1 MYKPTLMQRMSVK
14 FSGDSTMF
22 RIDLGASGE
31 YCDGFSRRN
40 FLQLGLAGMGTIG
53 LPQILRAKQES
64 TALGG
69 SRKDTSVI
77 LIWLDGGPSHLDLY
91 DMKPHAPVEYRG
103 IWNPIPTNVPGIEIS
118 ELFPL
123 QAKIADRFSIVRSLH
138 HNNGDHFTGGHYML
152 TGRGG
157 ASGAD
162 TAGKYPFVGSIA
174 TAVLGSRQPGMP
186 AHVAVP
192 YASSIGLRPG
202 YFGANYVGIQHNP
215 FETEGDPNA
224 ANFQVNNMQIPA
236 DLSISRLHDRQG
248 LSKTFDKLR
257 RDLDAR
263 GTVTAVDRFDRQAF
277 DLVTGAAA
285 RRAFDINSEDP
296 RIRERYGRNN
306 WGQSTLLARRLV
318 EAGSTVVTVHYGG
331 WDHHWDLKAGMERY
345 LPMVDQAVSALF
357 EDLTARG
364 LYDQVLVMLCGE
376 FSRTPRMNDGGNGG
390 APMSMGTPGRDHWG
404 NAMFC
409 LLGGGGVQGGRIVGS
424 TNSRGEVPKDM
435 PLKPADIHHTMFHLL
450 GVDRSIQ
457 FLNHAGRPIPALE
470 PGRVIADL
478 L

>member
-1 MYKPTLMQRMSVK
+1 MLRIQAGS
-14 FSGDSTMF
+14 SGK
-22 RIDLGASGE
+22 
-31 YCDGFSRRN
+31 YCDGLSRRN
-40 FLQLGLAGMGTIG
+40 FVQIGLAGMGTLG
-53 LPQILRAKQES
+53 LPQIIRAKEES
-64 TALGG
+64 ANLGTT
-69 SRKDTSVI
+69 RKDTSVI

-91 DMKPHAPVEYRG
+91 DMKPQAPAEYRG
-103 IWNPIPTNVPGIEIS
+103 IWNPIPTNVAGFEIT

-123 QAKIADRFSIVRSLH
+123 QARIADRFSIVRSLH
-138 HNNGDHFTGGHYML
+138 HDNGDHFTGGHYML

-174 TAVLGSRQPGMP
+174 TAVLGARTPGMP

-224 ANFQVNNMQIPA
+224 ANFQVNNINIPT
-236 DLSISRLHDRQG
+236 DLSISRLQDRQG

-263 GTVTAVDRFDRQAF
+263 GTVAAVDRFDRQAF

-285 RRAFDINSEDP
+285 RQAFDINSEDP
-296 RIRERYGRNN
+296 RLRDKYGRHN

-357 EDLTARG
+357 DDLTTRG
-364 LYDQVLVMLCGE
+364 LYDSVLVMLCGE
-376 FSRTPRMNDGGNGG
+376 FSRTPRMNNGGNGG
-390 APMSMGTPGRDHWG
+390 PPLSMGTPGRDHWG
-404 NAMFC
+404 NSMFC
-409 LLGGGGVQGGRIVGS
+409 LLGGGGVKGGRIVGS
-424 TNSRGEVPKDM
+424 TNSRGEVPKDH
-435 PLKPADIHHTMFHLL
+435 PLKPADIHHTMFHVL
-450 GVDRSIQ
+450 GVDPTIN
-457 FLNHAGRPIPALE
+457 FINHAGRPIPALE
-470 PGRVIADL
+470 PGKVIQEL